1 MATEEEYREI
11 FHAEANE
18 NQEELNRLF
27 TVLEKDHKSKKSI
40 DAIFRITH
48 TLKGNALGMGFKAI
62 GAMAH
67 TLEDIFGEIRAGKL
81 ELDGDIFNELYKG
94 LDTLTELIDALKSGK
109 KVKYLGIKTKLGV
122 ILRNA
127 KAEQAE
133 AAGEAPAEEKT
144 QEPVEEEK
152 PAAKKKTAA
161 KKATTKKAKEEE
173 EKVEESTSE
182 DIKEEGGAEEEVVA
196 EEVNFDDVVP
206 QADAPVEEVEAEE
219 EEEDEEDGE
228 AEDDTPSIT
237 FSDLVQVP
245 VRKLDELMNLVG
257 ELVIERDRIMQ
268 LSNDYAAA
276 EGKRSTVD
284 FSRLVRIT
292 SDLQYSVMDVRLVQV
307 SFLFNKFHRVVRDA
321 ANIENKKVNLELE
334 GTETEID
341 RNVLSIISDSMIHL
355 VRNCVGHG
363 IEKPEDRVKAGKN
376 ETGTIT
382 LKARNENDNVV
393 IEIVDDG
400 GGIDP
405 KKIAKKAIEKGLT
418 TKELI
423 KHMTDQDIIM
433 FIFEPGFSSMETVTA
448 ISGRGVGMDVV
459 KRSIDSIGGTV
470 QVNSKIGKGTTI
482 TLFLPSSMAVKGA
495 LLFELENQEYAI
507 PLSYTEAVVSFK
519 KNEIHKVSQGLMATY
534 LDKTL
539 SIVFLRDLFELNDEY
554 DNYKGATFHQSFD
567 SWPEDKQLDVV
578 VVNYNGKDVGFVVDK
593 LLQQKE
599 IVEKPLMKP
608 VDTVKL
614 ISGVTI
620 LGNGNVCLVINVIS
634 IVQHIFSPAVARV

>member
-11 FHAEANE
+11 FHAEADE

-81 ELDGDIFNELYKG
+81 ELDGDIFSELYKG
-94 LDTLTELIDALKSGK
+94 LDTLTELIDALRSGK

-127 KAEQAE
+127 KAEQE
-133 AAGEAPAEEKT
+133 AAAGGEAPAEV
-144 QEPVEEEK
+144 VEEKPVKK
-152 PAAKKKTAA
+152 PAAKKA
-161 KKATTKKAKEEE
+161 KPKKEE
-173 EKVEESTSE
+173 EKVEEV
-182 DIKEEGGAEEEVVA
+182 KEEEQAP
-196 EEVNFDDVVP
+196 EEVNFDAVVAETNNEP
-206 QADAPVEEVEAEE
+206 EEVEETEE
-219 EEEDEEDGE
+219 EEEEDGE
-228 AEDDTPSIT
+228 AEVEDAPNIT

-268 LSNDYAAA
+268 LSNDYSEA
-276 EGKRSTVD
+276 EGNRSKVD

-321 ANIENKKVNLELE
+321 ANSEGKKVNLELE

-363 IEKPEDRVKAGKN
+363 IEKPEDRVKKGKS

-405 KKIAKKAIEKGLT
+405 KTIAKKAIEKGLT

-470 QVNSKIGKGTTI
+470 TVDSKIGKGTVI
-482 TLFLPSSMAVKGA
+482 NLFLPSSMAVKGA
-495 LLFELENQEYAI
+495 LLFELEDQEYAI

-519 KNEIHKVSQGLMATY
+519 KSEIHKVSQGLMATY

-539 SIVFLRDLFELNDEY
+539 SIIFLRDLFELNDEY
-554 DNYKGATFHQSFD
+554 DNYQGATFHQSFD
-567 SWPEDKQLDVV
+567 NWPEDKQLHVV
-578 VVNYNGKDVGFVVDK
+578 VVHYNGRDVGFVVDK

-620 LGNGNVCLVINVIS
+620 LGSGNVCLVINVIS
-634 IVQHIFSPAVARV
+634 IVQHVFSPVVARV

>member
-27 TVLEKDHKSKKSI
+27 AVLEKDHKSKKSI

-67 TLEDIFGEIRAGKL
+67 ALEDIFGEIRSGNL
-81 ELDGDIFNELYKG
+81 ELDDEIFGDLYKG
-94 LDTLTELIDALKSGK
+94 LDTLTSLIDALKTGEK
-109 KVKYLGIKTKLGV
+109 IKYLGIKTKLGV
-122 ILRNA
+122 ILR
-127 KAEQAE
+127 KIKEGQE
-133 AAGEAPAEEKT
+133 SGSETEEK
-144 QEPVEEEK
+144 EPVVEEK
-152 PAAKKKTAA
+152 KEPPKKEEKV
-161 KKATTKKAKEEE
+161 KEPKPEPVVEEKKEEE
-173 EKVEESTSE
+173 V
-182 DIKEEGGAEEEVVA
+182 KEEIDFDKAVETVTEDKFVEPASTDEV
-196 EEVNFDDVVP
+196 
-206 QADAPVEEVEAEE
+206 EE
-219 EEEDEEDGE
+219 EEEEEEVEVADEGD
-228 AEDDTPSIT
+228 APKIT

-268 LSNDYAAA
+268 LSQDYAAM
-276 EGKRSTVD
+276 EGKASQVD

-321 ANIENKKVNLELE
+321 ATSEKKKVNLELE

-363 IEKPEDRVKAGKN
+363 IELPEERVKKGKPEA
-376 ETGTIT
+376 GTIV

-393 IEIVDDG
+393 IDIVDDG

-405 KKIAKKAIEKGLT
+405 KVIVKKAIEKGLT
-418 TKELI
+418 TKDLI
-423 KHMTDQDIIM
+423 RHMTDQDIIM

-459 KRSIDSIGGTV
+459 KKSIDSIGGTV
-470 QVNSKIGKGTTI
+470 QVQSKVGKGTTI

-495 LLFELENQEYAI
+495 LLFELDNQEYAI

-519 KNEIHKVSQGLMATY
+519 KKEIHKVSQGLMATY

-539 SIVFLRDLFELNDEY
+539 SIVFLRDVFDLNDEY
-554 DNYKGATFHQSFD
+554 DNYKGSTYHQSFD
-567 SWPEDKQLDVV
+567 GWPDDKQLDVV
-578 VVNYNGKDVGFVVDK
+578 VVHYNGKDVGFVVDR

-608 VDTVKL
+608 VDQVKL

-634 IVQHIFSPAVARV
+634 IVQHIFSIGVTRG

>member
-27 TVLEKDHKSKKSI
+27 SVLEKDHSSKKSI

-48 TLKGNALGMGFKAI
+48 TLKGNALGMGFKPI

-67 TLEDIFGEIRAGKL
+67 ALEDIFGEIRSGNL
-81 ELDGDIFNELYKG
+81 ELDDDIFGDLYKG
-94 LDTLTELIDALKSGK
+94 LDTLTSLIDALQSGEK
-109 KVKYLGIKTKLGV
+109 IKYLGIKTKLGV
-122 ILRNA
+122 ILRNLNEN
-127 KAEQAE
+127 KEKE
-133 AAGEAPAEEKT
+133 GESEEKESPKEEVKKAPAK
-144 QEPVEEEK
+144 K
-152 PAAKKKTAA
+152 AAAKKP
-161 KKATTKKAKEEE
+161 KKKEE
-173 EKVEESTSE
+173 K
-182 DIKEEGGAEEEVVA
+182 KEEPVQEEVAEEIDFDKVVEQPVAEEEVKEEVVEEA
-196 EEVNFDDVVP
+196 EEV
-206 QADAPVEEVEAEE
+206 EEEDTEE
-219 EEEDEEDGE
+219 EEVKDE
-228 AEDDTPSIT
+228 APKIS

-268 LSNDYAAA
+268 LTVDQAAA
-276 EGKRSTVD
+276 EGKRSNVD

-292 SDLQYSVMDVRLVQV
+292 SDLQYSVMDVRLVQI

-321 ANIENKKVNLELE
+321 ANVEKKKVNLVLE
-334 GTETEID
+334 GTDTEID

-363 IEKPEDRVKAGKN
+363 VELPEVRKKAGKD
-376 ETGTIT
+376 EMGTIT
-382 LKARNENDNVV
+382 LRARNESDNVV
-393 IEIVDDG
+393 IDIVDDG
-400 GGIDP
+400 GGINP
-405 KKIAKKAIEKGLT
+405 KVIAKKAIEKGLT

-423 KHMTDQDIIM
+423 RHMTDQDIIM

-459 KRSIDSIGGTV
+459 KKSIDSIGGTV
-470 QVNSKIGKGTTI
+470 QVQSKVGQGSTI

-495 LLFELENQEYAI
+495 LLFDLDNQEYAI

-519 KNEIHKVSQGLMATY
+519 KSEIHKVSQGLMATY
-534 LDKTL
+534 LEKTI
-539 SIVFLRDLFELNDEY
+539 SIVFLRDLFDLNDEY
-554 DNYKGATFHQSFD
+554 DSYEGSTYHQSFD
-567 SWPEDKQLDVV
+567 SWPEEKQLHVV
-578 VVNYNGKDVGFVVDK
+578 VVHYNGKDVGFVVDK

-608 VDTVKL
+608 VDQVKL

-620 LGNGNVCLVINVIS
+620 LGNGNVCLVINVLS
-634 IVQHIFSPAVARV
+634 IVQHIFSYGVARV

>member
-11 FHAEANE
+11 FHAEADE

-127 KAEQAE
+127 KEEQAKE
-133 AAGEAPAEEKT
+133 AGGDSAEEVKEEKAPAKKAPAKKAAAKKEKEEKT
-144 QEPVEEEK
+144 EEPAPEDKKEEV
-152 PAAKKKTAA
+152 
-161 KKATTKKAKEEE
+161 EEE
-173 EKVEESTSE
+173 EK
-182 DIKEEGGAEEEVVA
+182 VA
-196 EEVNFDDVVP
+196 EEVNFDNIVP
-206 QADAPVEEVEAEE
+206 GGTVDEE
-219 EEEDEEDGE
+219 EEEEEGVEEE
-228 AEDDTPSIT
+228 ADDAPSIS

-276 EGKRSTVD
+276 EGKRSSVD

-321 ANIENKKVNLELE
+321 ANSEGKKVNLELE

-363 IEKPEDRVKAGKN
+363 VEKPEDRVKSGKN
-376 ETGTIT
+376 EVGTIT
-382 LKARNENDNVV
+382 LKARNESDNVV

-405 KKIAKKAIEKGLT
+405 KRIAKKAIEKGLT
-418 TKELI
+418 TKELL

-470 QVNSKIGKGTTI
+470 QVNSIIGKGTTI

-507 PLSYTEAVVSFK
+507 PLSYTEAVVSFQ

-539 SIVFLRDLFELNDEY
+539 SIIFLRDLFELNDEY
-554 DNYKGATFHQSFD
+554 DNYKGATFHQNFD
-567 SWPEDKQLDVV
+567 SWPADKQLHVV
-578 VVNYNGKDVGFVVDK
+578 VVSYNGKDVGFVVDK

-634 IVQHIFSPAVARV
+634 IVQHIFSYGAVKGLKV

>member
-27 TVLEKDHKSKKSI
+27 AVLEKDHKSKKSI

-67 TLEDIFGEIRAGKL
+67 ALEDIFGEIRSGNL
-81 ELDGDIFNELYKG
+81 ELDDEIFGDLYKG
-94 LDTLTELIDALKSGK
+94 LDTLTSLIDALKTGEK
-109 KVKYLGIKTKLGV
+109 IKYLGIKTKLGV
-122 ILRNA
+122 ILR
-127 KAEQAE
+127 KIKEGQE
-133 AAGEAPAEEKT
+133 SGSETEEK
-144 QEPVEEEK
+144 EPVVEEK
-152 PAAKKKTAA
+152 KEPPKKEEKV
-161 KKATTKKAKEEE
+161 KEPKPEPVVEEKKEEE
-173 EKVEESTSE
+173 V
-182 DIKEEGGAEEEVVA
+182 KEEIDFDKAVETVTEDKVVEPASTDEV
-196 EEVNFDDVVP
+196 
-206 QADAPVEEVEAEE
+206 EE
-219 EEEDEEDGE
+219 EEEEEEVEVAD
-228 AEDDTPSIT
+228 EDDAPKIT

-268 LSNDYAAA
+268 LSQDYAAM
-276 EGKRSTVD
+276 EGKASQVD

-321 ANIENKKVNLELE
+321 ATSEKKKVNLELE

-363 IEKPEDRVKAGKN
+363 IELPEERVKKGKPEA
-376 ETGTIT
+376 GTIV

-393 IEIVDDG
+393 IDIVDDG

-405 KKIAKKAIEKGLT
+405 KVIAKKAIEKGLT
-418 TKELI
+418 TKDLI
-423 KHMTDQDIIM
+423 RHMTDQDIIM

-459 KRSIDSIGGTV
+459 KKSIDSIGGTV
-470 QVNSKIGKGTTI
+470 QVQSKVGKGTTI

-495 LLFELENQEYAI
+495 LLFELDNQEYAI

-519 KNEIHKVSQGLMATY
+519 KKEIHKVSQGLMATY

-539 SIVFLRDLFELNDEY
+539 SIVFLRDVFDLNDEY
-554 DNYKGATFHQSFD
+554 DNYKGSTYHQSFD
-567 SWPEDKQLDVV
+567 SWPDDKQLDVV
-578 VVNYNGKDVGFVVDK
+578 VVHYNGKDVGFVVDR

-608 VDTVKL
+608 VDQVKL

-634 IVQHIFSPAVARV
+634 IVQHIFSIGVTRG